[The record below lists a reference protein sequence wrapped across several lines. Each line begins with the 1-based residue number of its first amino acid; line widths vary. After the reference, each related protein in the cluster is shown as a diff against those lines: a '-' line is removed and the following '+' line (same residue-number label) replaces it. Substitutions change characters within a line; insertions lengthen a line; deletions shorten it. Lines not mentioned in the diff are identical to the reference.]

1 MHDYS
6 ISKSTRRCAIRGRGL
21 EPDESYVSVIM
32 AKGDDV
38 ARMDI
43 AATSWTGPSQGTIGW
58 WRNKMPAAAARKLR
72 PAPSGVLLD
81 TLSDLLQRPGKEALA
96 YLLALLLVRRRV
108 LQEDQDPLA
117 IEATMIEATTGDAAD
132 ASHDPTVAP
141 LWNLVCPADGRQWN
155 VPVVVPTA
163 GSPNTNLSNTG
174 LADNASAV
182 LSQPSMDELQAE
194 LKTLLFTDE

>member
-1 MHDYS
+1 
-6 ISKSTRRCAIRGRGL
+6 
-21 EPDESYVSVIM
+21 M

-38 ARMDI
+38 ARLDI
-43 AATSWTGPSQGTIGW
+43 AASSWTGPSEGAVGW

-72 PAPSGVLLD
+72 PAPTGVLLD

-108 LQEDQDPLA
+108 LQEDQDLLA
-117 IEATMIEATTGDAAD
+117 MEAPTGHATKCHAAGRVD
-132 ASHDPTVAP
+132 ASDDSSLAP

-155 VPVVVPTA
+155 VPMVVPGAAQAESTK
-163 GSPNTNLSNTG
+163 
-174 LADNASAV
+174 
-182 LSQPSMDELQAE
+182 DELQAE